1 VNCSD
6 DTSMIRSEVW
16 IFSGHWV
23 NAAGLI
29 SGMKLEISM
38 KAAAE

>member
-1 VNCSD
+1 MNCSD

-16 IFSGHWV
+16 IFSGSL
-23 NAAGLI
+23 GECCRFD